1 MLSMSVV
8 KNSTPRITPPTSG
21 KSSVK
26 KKLRTERNHTLRK
39 NHTHANA
46 VMP

>member
-1 MLSMSVV
+1 MLSMRVV

-21 KSSVK
+21 NSRVK
-26 KKLRTERNHTLRK
+26 KKFRTERHQIRRK